1 MTHPDSTVLERGRLL
16 FTRITLAYLDLL
28 DTLWS
33 QLRTRWRQARAT
45 GDAGSET
52 VEKAVIVAAMLG
64 LAVGLAAVI
73 NAVVNNYQGQ
83 ITP

>member
-73 NAVVNNYQGQ
+73 NAVVKNYQGQ